1 MVRCRNDVKIG
12 VLKGVKTKQV
22 ALIKVFEYI
31 SFEKLSKMS
40 LESEYLMNLTLTPQ
54 VLQDQHGIKFSKI
67 DDSRNGYFAAIKAPN
82 VHLFFE
88 FRGGENSN
96 VCVNVRGQNIDIRE
110 AYSIFDSL
118 LNLRPSEIQWI
129 SDSV

>member
-1 MVRCRNDVKIG
+1 VRCRYDVKIG
-12 VLKGVKTKQV
+12 VVKWVKTKQV
-22 ALIKVFEYI
+22 ALINDFEYI
-31 SFEKLSKMS
+31 SFKKLSAMS
-40 LESEYLMNLTLTPQ
+40 LESEYLMNLSLTPK
-54 VLQDQHGIKFSKI
+54 VLQDKHGIKFSKI
-67 DDSRNGYFAAIKAPN
+67 DDSKNEYFAAIKAPN

-88 FRGGENSN
+88 FRGGETSN

>member
-1 MVRCRNDVKIG
+1 M
-12 VLKGVKTKQV
+12 KTKQV
-22 ALIKVFEYI
+22 ALINDFEYI
-31 SFEKLSKMS
+31 SFKKLSAMS
-40 LESEYLMNLTLTPQ
+40 LESEYLMNLSLTPK
-54 VLQDQHGIKFSKI
+54 VLQDKHGIKFSKI
-67 DDSRNGYFAAIKAPN
+67 DDSKNEYFAAIKAPN

-88 FRGGENSN
+88 FRGGETSN

>member
-1 MVRCRNDVKIG
+1 MSVI
-12 VLKGVKTKQV
+12 KGVETKQV
-22 ALIKVFEYI
+22 ALINDFEYI
-31 SFEKLSKMS
+31 SFKKLSAMS
-40 LESEYLMNLTLTPQ
+40 LGSEYLMNLSLTPQ
-54 VLQDQHGIKFSKI
+54 VLHDKHGIKFSKI
-67 DDSRNGYFAAIKAPN
+67 DDSKNEYFAAIKAPN
-82 VHLFFE
+82 AHLFFE
-88 FRGGENSN
+88 FRGGETNK